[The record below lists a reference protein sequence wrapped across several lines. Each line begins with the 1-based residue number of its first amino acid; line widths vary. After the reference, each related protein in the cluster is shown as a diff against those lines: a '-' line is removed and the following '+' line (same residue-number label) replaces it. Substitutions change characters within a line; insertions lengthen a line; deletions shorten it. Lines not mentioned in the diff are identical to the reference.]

1 MVELMSLIHDVLN
14 DLDRRQARNAA
25 GSEIPT
31 ALQAPRPRSLPR
43 WGALILLGGGFL
55 VVSAVFWWF
64 YLPTSSE
71 TAPRKASVRAMP
83 APVAVVQTAAA
94 PHNQTMAPTR
104 SSAPPPLQRMAT
116 SSIDTPSGALLHA
129 PSRTKYNHPVRRE
142 VSSPASEHIPEFSI
156 PKRYTRAAKV
166 YSGTQVPLTR
176 PQRQVV
182 RSDAIS
188 DSIAWEDDK
197 LRLAKRLWQRGETA
211 EALESLR
218 ESLRRSPN
226 NVSLTLL
233 EARLLAAQQQPAQAL
248 SLLRHLQPAPT
259 DNADYFGML
268 GTLAQQQ
275 GDLPLAENAYARAL
289 TIAPD
294 NLRWKTGMG
303 ITLALTGN
311 DAARPYLE
319 EALASIQPTSPLAGY
334 LRTLLDT
341 LH

>member
-1 MVELMSLIHDVLN
+1 MVAFMSFIHNVLS
-14 DLDRRQARNAA
+14 DLDRRQPRKSA
-25 GSEIPT
+25 GPEMPV
-31 ALQAPRPRSLPR
+31 ALLPRRSGNRPRR
-43 WGALILLGGGFL
+43 GALILLGGGFL

-71 TAPRKASVRAMP
+71 TAARKTPVRAMP
-83 APVAVVQTAAA
+83 APVAVVPTVAA
-94 PHNQTMAPTR
+94 PRDQAMVPTR
-104 SSAPPPLQRMAT
+104 SSAPSPLQRMAT
-116 SSIDTPSGALLHA
+116 RSIDTPPVTLLHA
-129 PSRTKYNHPVRRE
+129 PSRTEHNHPVRRE
-142 VSSPASEHIPEFSI
+142 ALSPASDRTPESFTQ
-156 PKRYTRAAKV
+156 KRYTQAAKV
-166 YSGTQVPLTR
+166 FYGTRVPLAQ
-176 PQRQVV
+176 PQHQVAQ
-182 RSDAIS
+182 SDGIPGS
-188 DSIAWEDDK
+188 LAWEDHK
-197 LRLAKRLWQRGETA
+197 LRLAERLWQSGETA

-248 SLLRHLQPAPT
+248 SLLRDLQPAPP

-275 GDLPLAENAYARAL
+275 GDLPLAENAYVRAL
-289 TIAPD
+289 ALAPD

-303 ITLALTGN
+303 ITLALAGN

-319 EALASIQPTSPLAGY
+319 EALASTQPTSPLASY

>member
-1 MVELMSLIHDVLN
+1 MVAYMSLIHDVLS
-14 DLDRRQARNAA
+14 DLDRRQTRKSA
-25 GSEIPT
+25 GPEMPV
-31 ALQAPRPRSLPR
+31 ALLPRRSGIRPRL
-43 WGALILLGGGFL
+43 GVLLLLGGGFL
-55 VVSAVFWWF
+55 AVSAVFWWF
-64 YLPTSSE
+64 YLPASSE
-71 TAPRKASVRAMP
+71 TVVPKAPVRAMP
-83 APVAVVQTAAA
+83 APVAVVPTAAA
-94 PHNQTMAPTR
+94 PSDQTMAPTR
-104 SSAPPPLQRMAT
+104 SSALAA
-116 SSIDTPSGALLHA
+116 GALLHA
-129 PSRTKYNHPVRRE
+129 PSRTEYHHPIQRE
-142 VSSPASEHIPEFSI
+142 ALSPASDRTPEFSI
-156 PKRYTRAAKV
+156 PKRYARAAKV
-166 YSGTQVPLTR
+166 LSGNRVPLTR
-176 PQRQVV
+176 PQHQVA

-188 DSIAWEDDK
+188 DSIVWEDEK
-197 LRLAKRLWQRGETA
+197 LRLAERLWQRGETA

-289 TIAPD
+289 TVAPD
-294 NLRWKTGMG
+294 SLRWKTGMG
-303 ITLALTGN
+303 ITLALAGN
-311 DAARPYLE
+311 NAARPYLE
-319 EALASIQPTSPLAGY
+319 EALASTQPTSPLAGY

>member
-1 MVELMSLIHDVLN
+1 MVAYMSLIHDVLS
-14 DLDRRQARNAA
+14 DLDRRQTRKSA
-25 GSEIPT
+25 GPEMPV
-31 ALQAPRPRSLPR
+31 ALLPRRSGIRPRL
-43 WGALILLGGGFL
+43 GVLLLLGGGFL
-55 VVSAVFWWF
+55 AVSAVFWWF

-71 TAPRKASVRAMP
+71 TVMREAPVRAMP
-83 APVAVVQTAAA
+83 APVAGVPTAAA
-94 PHNQTMAPTR
+94 PRDQTMAPTR
-104 SSAPPPLQRMAT
+104 SSALAA
-116 SSIDTPSGALLHA
+116 GALLHA
-129 PSRTKYNHPVRRE
+129 PSRTEYHHPIQRE
-142 VSSPASEHIPEFSI
+142 ALSPASDRTPEFSI

-166 YSGTQVPLTR
+166 LSGNRVPLTR
-176 PQRQVV
+176 PQHQVA

-188 DSIAWEDDK
+188 DSIVWEDEK
-197 LRLAKRLWQRGETA
+197 LRLAERLWQRGETA

-289 TIAPD
+289 TLAPD
-294 NLRWKTGMG
+294 SLRWKTGMG
-303 ITLALTGN
+303 ITLALAGN
-311 DAARPYLE
+311 NAARPYLE
-319 EALASIQPTSPLAGY
+319 EALASTQPTSPLAGY

>member
-1 MVELMSLIHDVLN
+1 MVAYMSLIHDVLS
-14 DLDRRQARNAA
+14 DLDRRQTRKSA
-25 GSEIPT
+25 GPEMPV
-31 ALQAPRPRSLPR
+31 ALLPRRSGIRPRL
-43 WGALILLGGGFL
+43 GVLLLLGGGFL
-55 VVSAVFWWF
+55 AVSAVFWWF
-64 YLPTSSE
+64 YLPASSE
-71 TAPRKASVRAMP
+71 TVVRKAPVRTMP
-83 APVAVVQTAAA
+83 APVAVVPTAAA
-94 PHNQTMAPTR
+94 PRDQTMAPTR
-104 SSAPPPLQRMAT
+104 SSALPA
-116 SSIDTPSGALLHA
+116 GALLHA
-129 PSRTKYNHPVRRE
+129 PSRTEYHHPIQRE
-142 VSSPASEHIPEFSI
+142 ALSPALDRTPEFAI

-166 YSGTQVPLTR
+166 LSGNRVPLTR
-176 PQRQVV
+176 PQHQVA

-188 DSIAWEDDK
+188 DSIVWEDEK
-197 LRLAKRLWQRGETA
+197 LRLAERLWQRGETA

-248 SLLRHLQPAPT
+248 SLLRDLQPAPT

-289 TIAPD
+289 TLAPD
-294 NLRWKTGMG
+294 SLRWKTGMG
-303 ITLALTGN
+303 ITLALAGN
-311 DAARPYLE
+311 NAARPYLE
-319 EALASIQPTSPLAGY
+319 EALASTQPTSPLAGY

>member
-1 MVELMSLIHDVLN
+1 MVAYMSLIHDVLS
-14 DLDRRQARNAA
+14 DLDRRQNRKSA
-25 GSEIPT
+25 GPEMPV
-31 ALQAPRPRSLPR
+31 ALQARRSGSRSPM
-43 WGALILLGGGFL
+43 GSLILLVGAFL

-64 YLPTSSE
+64 YLPTSPE
-71 TAPRKASVRAMP
+71 TAARKAPVRVMP
-83 APVAVVQTAAA
+83 APVAAVPTATM
-94 PHNQTMAPTR
+94 PHDQTMAPTR
-104 SSAPPPLQRMAT
+104 SSAPSPRQRMAT
-116 SSIDTPSGALLHA
+116 TSIDTPPVALLHA
-129 PSRTKYNHPVRRE
+129 PSRTEHDRPIRRE
-142 VSSPASEHIPEFSI
+142 ALSPASERTPEAFTR
-156 PKRYTRAAKV
+156 KRYTQTAKV
-166 YSGTQVPLTR
+166 FYGTRVPLAQ
-176 PQRQVV
+176 PQHQVAQTDGIPG
-182 RSDAIS
+182 SL
-188 DSIAWEDDK
+188 AWEDHK
-197 LRLAKRLWQRGETA
+197 LRLAERLWQSGETA
-211 EALESLR
+211 KALDSLR

-248 SLLRHLQPAPT
+248 SVLRDLQPAPP

-289 TIAPD
+289 AIAPD

-303 ITLALTGN
+303 ITLALAGN

-319 EALASIQPTSPLAGY
+319 EALASTQPTSPLASY